1 MNIKRLITAIGVLLV
16 TNKIANFYMTKYET
30 DSRQIEIKKGI
41 IRKNRYCIKYDEID
55 KYTVDKSL
63 IDLILGTKTVY
74 IQKSDP
80 IESEYKFKFVPDS
93 VLSEIVEN
101 N

>member
-1 MNIKRLITAIGVLLV
+1 MNIKRVITVFGVLLV

-30 DSRQIEIKKGI
+30 DSKHLEVKKGI
-41 IRKNRYCIKYDEID
+41 IRKNRYRIKYDEID
-55 KYTVDKSL
+55 KYTFDKSL
-63 IDLILGTKTVY
+63 IDFILGTKTVY
-74 IQKSDP
+74 IHKNDP

-93 VLSEIVEN
+93 VRSEIVEN